1 MLLKGV
7 NPGTSVAVKC
17 TGEHESLTRGRTDR
31 PPITVGLTD
40 GVNGGGNTIG
50 RVRPLVFTVLFN
62 QLTADLAYVLAVI
75 THCALVSHFQHRV
88 HHIWTS
94 DSLPC
99 IICILLCA
107 S

>member
-17 TGEHESLTRGRTDR
+17 TGEHESLTRGRTNR

-40 GVNGGGNTIG
+40 GVNGEGNTIG

-62 QLTADLAYVLAVI
+62 QLTADQL
-75 THCALVSHFQHRV
+75 TVSHFQHRI